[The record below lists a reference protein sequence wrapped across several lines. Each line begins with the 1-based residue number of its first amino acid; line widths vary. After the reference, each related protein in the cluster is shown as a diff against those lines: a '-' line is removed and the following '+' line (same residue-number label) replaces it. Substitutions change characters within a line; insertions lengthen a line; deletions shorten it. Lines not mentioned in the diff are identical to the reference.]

1 MIEKEFE
8 TVSLLVDEHDISS
21 ENLDQVIDDQQLSDT
36 WERYHL
42 IGDIMRDEVNN
53 TISLDLSDN
62 IAAVLADEPTVL
74 APTKSVTVTI
84 IDKAKA
90 NVIKFAK
97 PFGQMAIAASAAG
110 LMVLGVQ
117 TNVAENDVITPA
129 QQVVQTIPLG
139 GIADPVSFNYNTPD
153 RASKKQAY
161 IEQQRR
167 FQALLAD
174 HQQQVKLSSVSKV
187 KESEE
192 PQEKVEDLP
201 K

>member
-42 IGDIMRDEVNN
+42 VGDIMRDEVNDA
-53 TISLDLSDN
+53 ISLDLSDN
-62 IAAVLADEPTVL
+62 IAAALADEPTVL
-74 APTKSVTVTI
+74 APTKSVTV

-117 TNVAENDVITPA
+117 TNVAENEVITPA

-174 HQQQVKLSSVSKV
+174 HQQQIKLSSVSKV
-187 KESEE
+187 EESVE
-192 PQEKVEDLP
+192 PQKKVEDLP

>member
-21 ENLDQVIDDQQLSDT
+21 ENLDQIIDDQQLSDT

-42 IGDIMRDEVNN
+42 VGDIMRDEVSN

-62 IAAVLADEPTVL
+62 IAAALADEPTVL
-74 APTKSVTVTI
+74 APMKSVTV

-117 TNVAENDVITPA
+117 TNVAENELITPA

-192 PQEKVEDLP
+192 PQEKVEDIP

>member
-1 MIEKEFE
+1 
-8 TVSLLVDEHDISS
+8 
-21 ENLDQVIDDQQLSDT
+21 
-36 WERYHL
+36 
-42 IGDIMRDEVNN
+42 
-53 TISLDLSDN
+53 
-62 IAAVLADEPTVL
+62 
-74 APTKSVTVTI
+74 
-84 IDKAKA
+84 
-90 NVIKFAK
+90 
-97 PFGQMAIAASAAG
+97 
-110 LMVLGVQ
+110 
-117 TNVAENDVITPA
+117 VITPA

>member
-8 TVSLLVDEHDISS
+8 TVSLLVDEQEISS
-21 ENLDQVIDDQQLSDT
+21 EHLDQVIEDQQLSDT

-42 IGDIMRDEVNN
+42 IGDIMRDD
-53 TISLDLSDN
+53 TTDSIALDLSNN
-62 IAAVLADEPTVL
+62 IAAAIADEPTVL
-74 APTKSVTVTI
+74 APKASVTFA
-84 IDKAKA
+84 DKAKA
-90 NVIKFAK
+90 KVIQFAK

-117 TNVAENDVITPA
+117 TNVAENEVITPA

-174 HQQQVKLSSVSKV
+174 HQQQIKLSSMSKTQKDV
-187 KESEE
+187 E
-192 PQEKVEDLP
+192 PDEKVEDLP